1 MDMRIYCIRRNF
13 PERKIILMTEK
24 LKIAVIGGDERQS
37 GLCKLLAD
45 DGHKVFAF
53 ALERAKLSENI
64 IQETDITR
72 LNQKFDCAV
81 LPIPVYADPTH
92 LNAPLS
98 LHEYNPDDLF
108 AYFPSGQMIIAGKVN
123 NSLFE
128 KAGRNGLRL
137 YDYLEREDF
146 NVLNS
151 VATAEGAIHTA
162 MCELNYTLNG
172 KRCLVIGYGHI
183 GKLLCRYLYGLGVDV
198 TASARKSGD
207 LSWIN
212 AYGYN
217 AVETSKIFSDLSSY
231 DIIFNTVPK
240 LILDEKALLSVKQDA
255 FICDLASKP
264 GGVDFNFAKQ
274 LGIKTIHALSLPGKY
289 SPASAADAMRKT
301 IYNILDEWR
310 D

>member
-1 MDMRIYCIRRNF
+1 
-13 PERKIILMTEK
+13 MTDK
-24 LKIAVIGGDERQS
+24 LKIAVVGGDERQA
-37 GLCKLLAD
+37 GLCRLLAD

-53 ALERAKLSENI
+53 ALERTQLPENV
-64 IQETDITR
+64 IQERDILR

-81 LPIPVYADPTH
+81 LPIPVRSDSEH

-98 LHEYNPDDLF
+98 LHEHTLGDIF
-108 AYFPSGQMIIAGKVN
+108 SYFTSGQTIIAGKID

-128 KAGRNGLRL
+128 KAGRSGMRL

-151 VATAEGAIHTA
+151 ISTAEGAIEVA
-162 MCELNYTLNG
+162 MKELDFTLHN
-172 KRCLVIGYGHI
+172 KSCLVIGYGHI
-183 GKLLCRYLYGLGVDV
+183 GKLLCRYLQGLGVKV

-207 LSWIN
+207 LAWIS

-217 AVETSKIFSDLSSY
+217 AIETSKIAPALSSF

-240 LILDEKALLSVKQDA
+240 LILDEDALPNIKRDA

-274 LGIKTIHALSLPGKY
+274 LGLHTVHALSLPGKY
-289 SPASAADAMRKT
+289 APASAAEAMRCT

-310 D
+310 N